1 MKRNTTILTYFFIIL
16 LSPALL
22 FAGFPKVG
30 TTAAPFLKIGVGAR
44 AVSLG
49 GNFTAISNDVS
60 AMYWNPAGLTEIGS
74 NSVQATHTSWF
85 AGISHDAVQM
95 AIPISDFSAIGL
107 DLIYLT
113 SGDIEQTTIEDQK
126 GNGIFYNTTD
136 LALGI
141 AFAQKIT
148 DLFALAVKA
157 KLIRQTIF
165 NEEAS
170 SFAFDFGTIYK
181 TEFNGLRIG
190 MNLANFGGSM
200 MMTGND
206 LIVINENPVTG
217 QQVES
222 HLKTESWPLPI
233 IFRIGLAIDIFGAEE
248 SLIQNRL
255 NRITL
260 SIEGTHPNDNYE
272 TIGTGVEYEWNELLA
287 LRMGYKM
294 NHEVENLSFGG
305 GLKFIL
311 GGIRFNVDYAYAD
324 FGDLD
329 VVQRFTAGFS
339 F

>member
-1 MKRNTTILTYFFIIL
+1 MKCNTKIFVCFFIIL
-16 LSPALL
+16 LLPALL
-22 FAGFPKVG
+22 LAGFPKVG

-44 AVSLG
+44 AVALG

-74 NSVQATHTSWF
+74 ISLQASHTSWF
-85 AGISHDAVQM
+85 AGISHDAVQI
-95 AIPISDFSAIGL
+95 AVPLSDISAIGL
-107 DLIYLT
+107 ELIYLT
-113 SGDIEQTTIEDQK
+113 SGDIEQTTIDDQE
-126 GNGIFYNTTD
+126 GNGIFYNAAD

-141 AFAQKIT
+141 AFAQKLT
-148 DLFALAVKA
+148 SRFSVAVKA
-157 KLIRQTIF
+157 KLIRQIIF

-170 SFAFDFGTIYK
+170 GFAFDFGTIYK

-206 LIVINENPVTG
+206 LSVIHEDPVTG
-217 QQVES
+217 QQTES
-222 HLKTESWPLPI
+222 QLITESWPLPI
-233 IFRIGLAIDIFGAEE
+233 IFRVGLALDIFGQGE

-260 SIEGTHPNDNYE
+260 SIEGTHPNDNSE
-272 TIGTGVEYEWNELLA
+272 TVGTGVEYEWNELLA

-294 NHEVENLSFGG
+294 NHDVENFSFGG
-305 GLKFIL
+305 GLRFIL
-311 GGIRFNVDYAYAD
+311 SGIMFNVDYAYAD

-329 VVQRFTAGFS
+329 VIQRFSAGLS

>member
-1 MKRNTTILTYFFIIL
+1 MKCNTTIFAYFLIL
-16 LSPALL
+16 LLLPALL

-30 TTAAPFLKIGVGAR
+30 TTAAPFLKIGIGAR

-60 AMYWNPAGLTEIGS
+60 AMYWNPAGLTEIGA
-74 NSVQATHTSWF
+74 NSLQATHTSWF

-95 AIPISDFSAIGL
+95 AIPVSDVSAIGFE
-107 DLIYLT
+107 LIYLT
-113 SGDIEQTTIEDQK
+113 SGDIEQTTIEDQE
-126 GNGIFYNTTD
+126 GNGIFYDATD
-136 LALGI
+136 FALGA

-148 DLFALAVKA
+148 NRFSVAVKA

-165 NEEAS
+165 NEEAFG
-170 SFAFDFGTIYK
+170 FAFDFGTIYQ
-181 TEFNGLRIG
+181 TEFDGLRIG

-200 MMTGND
+200 TMTGND
-206 LIVINENPVTG
+206 LLVINENPVTG
-217 QQVES
+217 QQTES

-233 IFRIGLAIDIFGAEE
+233 IFRVGFAIDIIGQEE

-255 NRITL
+255 NRMTL
-260 SIEGTHPNDNYE
+260 SIEGTHPNDNSE

-294 NHEVENLSFGG
+294 NHDVEDLSFGG
-305 GLKFIL
+305 GLRFVL
-311 GGIRFNVDYAYAD
+311 GGITFNVDYAYAD